1 VESQNKYEKE
11 CHSFP
16 CRRYNAVAQEVAVVE
31 ALDLV
36 MKALDEKKREAP
48 NGEYYWMARDIQHIL
63 GYTEWRNFH
72 GVIEKARLAC
82 DAAGVKSVHHFV
94 DTNKVIESGKG
105 AKLERA
111 DCYLT
116 RYACYLI
123 AMNGE
128 SSKPEVATAQTYF
141 AVQTR
146 RQEISDQEKR
156 IALRDRVR
164 KGYKILH
171 GTARGAGVTRFG
183 LFNDAGYRGLYGMG
197 LADIKKRKNIPSRED
212 LLDCAGRAELAA
224 NEFRVTQTQQKLE
237 RERIQG
243 ESAAINTHRAVGS
256 EVREAI
262 RRIGGTMPEN
272 LPQEEPIKKLIAAQ
286 KKAKKQ
292 SRQDDLPLSNQ
303 G

>member
-1 VESQNKYEKE
+1 MESL
-11 CHSFP
+11 
-16 CRRYNAVAQEVAVVE
+16 ATVMA
-31 ALDLV
+31 ALDN
-36 MKALDEKKREAP
+36 KKREAP
-48 NGEYYWMARDIQHIL
+48 NGEDYWMARDIQTIL
-63 GYTEWRNFH
+63 GYDRWENLQA
-72 GVIEKARLAC
+72 VILKARTAC
-82 DAAGVKSVHHFV
+82 SGSGVNPDYHFL
-94 DTNKVIESGKG
+94 DTTKVIRAGKG
-105 AKLERA
+105 AKLERG

-123 AMNGE
+123 AMNGD
-128 SSKPEVATAQTYF
+128 STKAEVATAQTYF

-146 RQEISDQEKR
+146 RQEISDREKR

-197 LADIKKRKNIPSRED
+197 LAEIKQRKNIPAKED
-212 LLDCAGRAELAA
+212 LLDCAGRAELA

-243 ESAAINTHRAVGS
+243 ESAAIHAHRIVGG

-262 RRIGGTMPEN
+262 KRIGGTMPEN
-272 LPQEEPIKKLIAAQ
+272 LPKEEPIKKLIADQ
-286 KKAKKQ
+286 KKQAKKLQ
-292 SRQDDLPLSNQ
+292 SPGLDLPLSNE

>member
-1 VESQNKYEKE
+1 MES
-11 CHSFP
+11 
-16 CRRYNAVAQEVAVVE
+16 
-31 ALDLV
+31 LDLV
-36 MKALDEKKREAP
+36 MAELDTKKREAP
-48 NGEYYWMARDIQHIL
+48 NGEDYWMARDIQLIL
-63 GYTEWRNFH
+63 GYSEWRNFQ
-72 GVIEKARLAC
+72 GVIEKAKIAC
-82 DAAGVKSVHHFV
+82 DGSGVNSRYHFV
-94 DTNKVIESGKG
+94 DTTKPIEGAKG

-111 DCYLT
+111 DCILT

-123 AMNGE
+123 AMNGD

-197 LADIKKRKNIPSRED
+197 LAEIKQRKRIPAKEE
-212 LLDCAGRAELAA
+212 LLDRAGRAELAA

-237 RERIQG
+237 REQVRG
-243 ESAAINTHRAVGS
+243 EVAAIDAHRTVAG
-256 EVREAI
+256 EVRAAI
-262 RRIGGTMPEN
+262 RRIGGTMPED
-272 LPQEEPIKKLIAAQ
+272 LPTEEPIKKVIAAQ
-286 KKAKKQ
+286 RKKAKRAQ
-292 SRQDDLPLSNQ
+292 SPEDLDLPLSNES
-303 G
+303 

>member
-1 VESQNKYEKE
+1 VKLQSKYEKDG
-11 CHSFP
+11 FIIP
-16 CRRYNAVAQEVAVVE
+16 CRCYDVVAQEVRAME
-31 ALDLV
+31 ALGLV

-48 NGEYYWMARDIQHIL
+48 NGEDYWMARDIQHIL
-63 GYTEWRNFH
+63 GYTEWRNFL
-72 GVIEKARLAC
+72 GVIEKARVAC
-82 DAAGVKSVHHFV
+82 DAAGVKSAHHVV

-197 LADIKKRKNIPSRED
+197 LADIKKRKNIPAKED
-212 LLDCAGRAELAA
+212 MLDFAGRAELAA
-224 NEFRVTQTQQKLE
+224 NEFRVTQTQQKLK
-237 RERIQG
+237 RDRIQG
-243 ESAAINTHRAVGS
+243 ESAAINTHRTVGL
-256 EVREAI
+256 EVRNAI
-262 RRIGGTMPEN
+262 RRIGGTMPES
-272 LPQEEPIKKLIAAQ
+272 LPKEEPIKKLIAAQ
-286 KKAKKQ
+286 KKAKKLQ
-292 SRQDDLPLSNQ
+292 SRELDLPL
-303 G
+303 

>member
-1 VESQNKYEKE
+1 
-11 CHSFP
+11 
-16 CRRYNAVAQEVAVVE
+16 VE

-36 MKALDEKKREAP
+36 MRALDEKKREAP
-48 NGEYYWMARDIQHIL
+48 NGEDYWKARDIQQVL
-63 GYTEWRNFH
+63 GYTEWRNFQ

-82 DAAGVKSVHHFV
+82 DGAGVKSVHHFV

-123 AMNGE
+123 AMNAE

-171 GTARGAGVTRFG
+171 VRHAAPELPDSACSTTPAIVACMAWDWPTLRDERASPQKKTCLTAQVGQNSQRMNFG
-183 LFNDAGYRGLYGMG
+183 SH
-197 LADIKKRKNIPSRED
+197 KHSKNLSVNASKVKVLRSI
-212 LLDCAGRAELAA
+212 
-224 NEFRVTQTQQKLE
+224 
-237 RERIQG
+237 
-243 ESAAINTHRAVGS
+243 
-256 EVREAI
+256 
-262 RRIGGTMPEN
+262 
-272 LPQEEPIKKLIAAQ
+272 LIA
-286 KKAKKQ
+286 
-292 SRQDDLPLSNQ
+292 S
-303 G
+303 

>member
-1 VESQNKYEKE
+1 
-11 CHSFP
+11 
-16 CRRYNAVAQEVAVVE
+16 VE

-36 MKALDEKKREAP
+36 MRALDEKKREAP
-48 NGEYYWMARDIQHIL
+48 NGEDYWMARDIQQVL
-63 GYTEWRNFH
+63 GYTEWRNFQ

-82 DAAGVKSVHHFV
+82 DGAGVKSVHHFV

-123 AMNGE
+123 AMNAE

-164 KGYKILH
+164 KGNKILH
-171 GTARGAGVTRFG
+171 GTARGAGVTRFA

-197 LADIKKRKNIPSRED
+197 LADIKGRKSIPSKED

-243 ESAAINTHRAVGS
+243 ESAAIHTHLIVGG
-256 EVREAI
+256 EVRAAI
-262 RRIGGTMPEN
+262 KRIGGTMPED
-272 LPQEEPIKKLIAAQ
+272 LPKEEPIKKLIASQ
-286 KKAKKQ
+286 KKARKLQ
-292 SRQDDLPLSNQ
+292 SRDPDLPLLNE

>member
-1 VESQNKYEKE
+1 M
-11 CHSFP
+11 
-16 CRRYNAVAQEVAVVE
+16 E

-48 NGEYYWMARDIQHIL
+48 NGEDYWTGRDIQLIL
-63 GYTEWRNFH
+63 GYAKWQAFQA
-72 GVIEKARLAC
+72 VIEKAKMAC
-82 DAAGVKSVHHFV
+82 DGSGVNSRYHFI
-94 DTNKVIESGKG
+94 DTSKVIESGKG

-197 LADIKKRKNIPSRED
+197 LADIKKRKSIPAKED

-243 ESAAINTHRAVGS
+243 ESAAINAHRIVGG

-262 RRIGGTMPEN
+262 KRIGGTMPEN
-272 LPQEEPIKKLIAAQ
+272 LPKEEPIKKLIAAK
-286 KKAKKQ
+286 KKARKLQ
-292 SRQDDLPLSNQ
+292 SHELDLPLSNE